1 MTTPSDPNQPDYSSG
16 LPNYP
21 SAPPPGDYGSGQQ
34 QQQPAFAPPREV
46 TTSFWLYVA
55 GAVIVLI
62 GGLFSLGSKQAV
74 LDSLRNA
81 NTTGLTDSQLQSAAS
96 LAIGVVVVLAIIIA
110 GLYVLFAFKL
120 KAGRNWARIVLT
132 IIAALNL
139 LSLVTNRGGT
149 AVSVIGALAAVVGCV
164 LSYLP
169 NASAY
174 FAAVKAS
181 RQQVR

>member
-1 MTTPSDPNQPDYSSG
+1 

-21 SAPPPGDYGSGQQ
+21 AAPPPGDYGAGQ
-34 QQQPAFAPPREV
+34 QQQPAYAPPREV
-46 TTSFWLYVA
+46 TASFWLYVA
-55 GAVIVLI
+55 GAAIVLI

-74 LDSLRNA
+74 LDSLRNN

-96 LAIGVVVVLAIIIA
+96 LLIGVAVVIAIIIA

-149 AVSVIGALAAVVGCV
+149 AVSVIGALAAVVACV

-174 FAAVKAS
+174 FKAVKAS
-181 RQQVR
+181 RQQLR

>member
-1 MTTPSDPNQPDYSSG
+1 MGYAQNP
-16 LPNYP
+16 
-21 SAPPPGDYGSGQQ
+21 QQ
-34 QQQPAFAPPREV
+34 QSYAPPREV
-46 TTSFWLYVA
+46 TISFWCYVA
-55 GAVIVLI
+55 GAVIVL
-62 GGLFSLGSKQAV
+62 LSAVLSLGSKQTI
-74 LDSLRNA
+74 LDSLRSA
-81 NTTGLTDSQLQSAAS
+81 NTNGLTDSQLQSAANV
-96 LAIGVVVVLAIIIA
+96 AIGFIVVIAIIIA

-139 LSLVTNRGGT
+139 LSLVTNRGGS
-149 AVSVIGALAAVVGCV
+149 AVGIIGALAAVAGCV

-181 RQQVR
+181 RQQLR